1 MKKDENLNQIKFDNR
16 TIEAIKPGELEF
28 TKIAK
33 DGSVKGIRRI
43 LYPFKV
49 DKKTFLKGLKL
60 CIQRDTHSKWFWLSI
75 WFKGKNYY
83 LSLGKFIPGVF
94 GVQEVQDKLFGIYK
108 ANTNDKGHWVRHPG
122 LEEKKA
128 LAKQERSI
136 ESQEYV
142 EQQRKTINEVIVELM
157 KANMPKIKAE
167 GTLCAKS
174 IREQSR
180 FLIGY
185 NKRSRF
191 LSYSDNESG
200 NGRITFR
207 PNYAKRKPAPESWDE
222 LFQWYP
228 SGKGIILDPK
238 KNLNRETAI
247 YDNDLGKTFIDEL
260 NTGRINKYLK
270 DKPSYSYK
278 KNCLTAIKTL
288 WNFASY
294 QGYLGESPGLDP
306 TLAVMIKRPTEYSEK
321 AINSKY
327 NDKAFSVEELNK
339 IFDKLDELSE
349 TYPFA
354 SENIKMVFLLGQRQE
369 EVFKLKKKD
378 IKFYNTPVQVQE
390 DDGSIENIYGE
401 IQFRKGTTK
410 RRNKGKIKFI
420 TEPVKDLLDQIRAIY
435 KRPGYEQYRL
445 VPWLFPSPTR
455 IDSQRLNNQES
466 GYIRS
471 HLTRLRSTKGC
482 WNTLRQDLKIDGVVR
497 MARKTLVTL
506 GKDAG
511 LTNKQ
516 MKYISHHDQEKT
528 IDIHYDKG
536 MIPEIMKN
544 EGIVAK
550 IYKFPKKKSA

>member
-1 MKKDENLNQIKFDNR
+1 MRKKTRDKIKFDNR
-16 TIEAIKPGELEF
+16 TIEAIKVNDLEF
-28 TKIAK
+28 TYVAK
-33 DGSVKGIRRI
+33 DGSVKAKRKI
-43 LYPFKV
+43 LLPFQV
-49 DKKTFLKGLKL
+49 PKKSITKGLKL
-60 CIQRDTHSKWFWLSI
+60 CIHRDTGSKYFWLQF
-75 WFKGKNYY
+75 WYNGKADYY
-83 LSLGKFIPGVF
+83 SVGKFIPGSW
-94 GVQEVQDKLFGIYK
+94 GVSDVEDKLYPIVRSH
-108 ANTNDKGHWVRHPG
+108 TNDKGHWVKNPNETERKEKAEKER
-122 LEEKKA
+122 LIKSEEFIQA
-128 LAKQERSI
+128 E
-136 ESQEYV
+136 
-142 EQQRKTINEVIVELM
+142 RKTINEVIIELM

-327 NDKAFSVEELNK
+327 NDKAFSVEELNR
-339 IFDKLDELSE
+339 IFDKLDDLSE

>member
-1 MKKDENLNQIKFDNR
+1 MKVKTISKIKFDDR
-16 TIEAIKPGELEF
+16 AID
-28 TKIAK
+28 KIVV
-33 DGSVKGIRRI
+33 DDLDFS
-43 LYPFKV
+43 FV
-49 DKKTFLKGLKL
+49 DKNGNNKFRRQIIIPFDVPKRSFLKGLKL
-60 CIQRDTHSKWFWLSI
+60 CIQRDTGSKLFWLLF
-75 WFKGKNYY
+75 WFQGKSYVY
-83 LSLGKFIPGVF
+83 SVGKRIPGSW
-94 GVQEVQDKLFGIYK
+94 GVSEVEDKLLPIVRSH
-108 ANTNDKGHWVRHPG
+108 TNDKGHWIKSPIQSEIDEAKKRER
-122 LEEKKA
+122 LIEKD
-128 LAKQERSI
+128 Q
-136 ESQEYV
+136 YV
-142 EQQRKTINEVIVELM
+142 QAERKTINEVIIELM

-200 NGRITFR
+200 NGLISFR
-207 PNYAKRKPAPESWDE
+207 PNYAKRKPAPEDWDQ
-222 LFQWYP
+222 LFSWYP

-238 KNLNRETAI
+238 KNSNRETAI
-247 YDNDLGKTFIDEL
+247 FDNDLGKTFIDEL
-260 NTGRINKYLK
+260 TTGRINQYLK

-294 QGYLGESPGLDP
+294 SGFLGEDPGIDP
-306 TLAVMIKRPTEYSEK
+306 TLAVQIKRPTEYSEK

-327 NDKAFSVEELNK
+327 NDKAFSVSEIGQ
-339 IFDKLDELSE
+339 IFDKLDELSSE
-349 TYPFA
+349 YPFA
-354 SENIKMVFLLGQRQE
+354 SENIKLVFLLGQRQE

-378 IKFYNTPVQVQE
+378 IQLYNTPIQVQL
-390 DDGSIENIYGE
+390 DDGSIEKIFGQIN
-401 IQFRKGTTK
+401 FRKGTTK
-410 RRNKGKIKFI
+410 RRNKGKIKYI
-420 TEPVKDLLDQIRAIY
+420 TEPVKDLLDQIRDIY

-455 IDSQRLNNQES
+455 IDKQRLNNQES

-471 HLTRLRSTKGC
+471 NLTRLRSTKGC
-482 WNTLRQDLKIDGVVR
+482 WNTLREDLGIEGVVR

-536 MIPEIMKN
+536 MIPEIQKN

-550 IYKFPKKKSA
+550 IYKFQKKKIA

>member
-1 MKKDENLNQIKFDNR
+1 MRKKTRNKLKLDNKAIDKIKLDD
-16 TIEAIKPGELEF
+16 LEF
-28 TKIAK
+28 SYINKAGDIKHKKIVLLPFDVPHK
-33 DGSVKGIRRI
+33 SLFQGLCLSIQKNGSM
-43 LYPFKV
+43 
-49 DKKTFLKGLKL
+49 
-60 CIQRDTHSKWFWLSI
+60 HFWLRF
-75 WFKGKNYY
+75 WFNGKADYWTI
-83 LSLGKFIPGVF
+83 GKYKEDF
-94 GVQEVQDKLFGIYK
+94 GVKEVEDKLYEI
-108 ANTNDKGHWVRHPG
+108 VRSHKDDRGYWIKNPK
-122 LEEKKA
+122 ETEKKE
-128 LAKQERSI
+128 LIEKERSLKS
-136 ESQEYV
+136 EEYIQA
-142 EQQRKTINEVIVELM
+142 ERKTINEVIIELM

-222 LFQWYP
+222 LFSWYP
-228 SGKGIILDPK
+228 SGKGQILDPK

-247 YDNDLGKTFIDEL
+247 FDNELGKTFIDEL

>member
-1 MKKDENLNQIKFDNR
+1 MRKQTRNKLKLDNKAIDKIKVEDLDFSYINKAGETKFKKIIQIPFDVPHKSIMQGLLLSIQKNGSKHFWLR
-16 TIEAIKPGELEF
+16 FWFNSKPDYWTIGKYTEEF
-28 TKIAK
+28 
-33 DGSVKGIRRI
+33 GVKEVEDK
-43 LYPFKV
+43 LYPIIRSHK
-49 DKKTFLKGLKL
+49 
-60 CIQRDTHSKWFWLSI
+60 
-75 WFKGKNYY
+75 
-83 LSLGKFIPGVF
+83 
-94 GVQEVQDKLFGIYK
+94 
-108 ANTNDKGHWVRHPG
+108 NDKGYWIKNPK
-122 LEEKKA
+122 ETEANDK
-128 LAKQERSI
+128 AKQDRVI
-136 ESQEYV
+136 ETEKYV
-142 EQQRKTINEVIVELM
+142 EQSRKTINEVIIELM

-200 NGRITFR
+200 NGRISFR
-207 PNYAKRKPAPESWDE
+207 PNYAKRKPAPVSWDE

-228 SGKGIILDPK
+228 SGKGIILDPS
-238 KNLNRETAI
+238 KNQNRETAI
-247 YDNDLGKTFIDEL
+247 FDNDMGKTYIDEL
-260 NTGRINKYLK
+260 TTGRINKYLK

-294 QGYLGESPGLDP
+294 QGYLGEDPGIDP

-321 AINSKY
+321 AINSRY
-327 NDKAFSVEELNK
+327 NDKAFSVEQLSK
-339 IFDKLDELSE
+339 IFDKLDELSTE
-349 TYPFA
+349 YPFA

-378 IKFYNTPVQVQE
+378 IKLYNQPVQVQE

-401 IQFRKGTTK
+401 INFRKGTTK

-420 TEPVKDLLDQIRAIY
+420 TEPVKDLLDQIRDIY

-455 IDSQRLNNQES
+455 IDKQRLNNQES

-482 WNTLRQDLKIDGVVR
+482 WNTLREDLKIDGVVR

>member
-1 MKKDENLNQIKFDNR
+1 MKTRTKLKFDNR
-16 TIEAIKPGELEF
+16 AIDKIKVDELEF
-28 TKIAK
+28 SYIDTSGATKY
-33 DGSVKGIRRI
+33 RER
-43 LYPFKV
+43 LYIPFLINV
-49 DKKTFLKGLKL
+49 PMFKGLKL
-60 CIQRDTHSKWFWLSI
+60 CVMKNTGHKYFVIQI
-75 WFKGKNYY
+75 WFNGKAHYY
-83 LSLGKFIPGVF
+83 QLGQYSEEF
-94 GVQEVQDKLFGIYK
+94 GTDQVSDKIYHLVQDHKKDGKWI
-108 ANTNDKGHWVRHPG
+108 ANPIETDRKNK
-122 LEEKKA
+122 
-128 LAKQERSI
+128 AKQNRLI
-136 ESQEYV
+136 EKEDYV
-142 EQQRKTINEVIVELM
+142 QAERKTINEVIIELM

-200 NGRITFR
+200 NGRISFR
-207 PNYAKRKPAPESWDE
+207 PNYAKRKPAPVSWDE

-228 SGKGIILDPK
+228 SGKGIILDPI
-238 KNLNRETAI
+238 KNQNRETAI
-247 YDNDLGKTFIDEL
+247 FDNDMGKTYIDEL
-260 NTGRINKYLK
+260 TTGRINKYLK

-294 QGYLGESPGLDP
+294 QGYLGEDPGIDP
-306 TLAVMIKRPTEYSEK
+306 TLAVMIKRPTEYSVK

-327 NDKAFSVEELNK
+327 NDKAFSVEQLSK
-339 IFDKLDELSE
+339 IFDKLDELSTE
-349 TYPFA
+349 YPFA

-378 IKFYNTPVQVQE
+378 IKLYNQPVQVQE

-401 IQFRKGTTK
+401 INFRKGTTK

-420 TEPVKDLLDQIRAIY
+420 TEPVKDLLDQIRDIY

-455 IDSQRLNNQES
+455 IDKQRLNNQES

-482 WNTLRQDLKIDGVVR
+482 WNTLREDLKIDGVVR

>member
-1 MKKDENLNQIKFDNR
+1 MKVRTRSKIKFDNK
-16 TIEAIKPGELEF
+16 AIDKINIDDLDFSFVNKAGE
-28 TKIAK
+28 
-33 DGSVKGIRRI
+33 VKFRRQ
-43 LYPFKV
+43 LVFPFDVPNKSI
-49 DKKTFLKGLKL
+49 LKGLKL
-60 CIQRDTHSKWFWLSI
+60 CIQKSTGSKLFWLQF
-75 WFKGKNYY
+75 WFNGKADYY
-83 LSLGKFIPGVF
+83 SVGKRIPGSW
-94 GVQEVQDKLFGIYK
+94 GVNEVEDKLLPIVRSH
-108 ANTNDKGHWVRHPG
+108 TNDKGHWVKSPV
-122 LEEKKA
+122 ESEKKKA
-128 LAKQERSI
+128 LEDQRLIKSE
-136 ESQEYV
+136 EYI
-142 EQQRKTINEVIVELM
+142 QKTRKTINEVIIELM

-200 NGRITFR
+200 NGRISFR
-207 PNYAKRKPAPESWDE
+207 PNYAKRKPAPVSWDE

-247 YDNDLGKTFIDEL
+247 FDNDLGKTFIDEL

-327 NDKAFSVEELNK
+327 NDKAFSVEELNR
-339 IFDKLDELSE
+339 IFDKLDDLSE